1 MLIRHINLSMKVKEL
16 FELTD
21 QRKLDRRGA
30 VEKSELIMLLEAS
43 DRPLK
48 CISMKICQDANRQN
62 LYFGSG
68 AQRRH

>member
-30 VEKSELIMLLEAS
+30 IEKSELIMLLEAL
-43 DRPLK
+43 DQK
-48 CISMKICQDANRQN
+48 NR
-62 LYFGSG
+62 YVGGIAFKKP
-68 AQRRH
+68 